1 MIAQGST
8 MNMMGGSFLEY
19 TFAYQTYGLTI
30 ETPKEKNV
38 PPGNWHGR
46 MEL

>member
-8 MNMMGGSFLEY
+8 MNLMGGSFLEY